1 MKICTKQ
8 WMDGS
13 YRTGSSL
20 RFYRHATCFL
30 GRMAKMTIPI
40 LVPSKQHQYN
50 RKPISYNARLRK
62 DKGPLFYDKNGQIY
76 SLLIGIYHL
85 QWTRILG
92 PKMIPLVAHRFNQ
105 NQLDQQRI
113 INHQ

>member
-76 SLLIGIYHL
+76 SLLIDLIKTN
-85 QWTRILG
+85 WINS
-92 PKMIPLVAHRFNQ
+92 VSS
-105 NQLDQQRI
+105 I
-113 INHQ
+113 INEQDRTQRATPRINSKQ